1 MRRVIAAI
9 GIAMAIACFLPL
21 SAVTA
26 DAAPKRQSSWLQDLF
41 KPAPDWTKA
50 RKVRKATT
58 RVRRAAPARS
68 LPVANRSL
76 VGTAQ
81 AYMGRT
87 AAQLGLRRTLWC
99 AAFMNKVLRKLGHR
113 GTGSDMARSFARY
126 GRRVSGPMVGAI
138 AVMSRGRRGGHVGVV
153 AGLCHRGVE
162 VISGNHGR
170 RVGRGC
176 YPRSRIYAY
185 VLPPARMAS
194 R

>member
-1 MRRVIAAI
+1 MRRLLAA
-9 GIAMAIACFLPL
+9 MCFVLFGCLTLPATPV
-21 SAVTA
+21 SADPISTFLFGK
-26 DAAPKRQSSWLQDLF
+26 AAGVSKH
-41 KPAPDWTKA
+41 KA
-50 RKVRKATT
+50 TKVRKAHK
-58 RVRRAAPARS
+58 RQAQRRHGAA